1 MKTIGL
7 IGGMSWESSAQY
19 YRVINEAVKGRLGG
33 FHSARLILYSIDFDE
48 LQRLQHAGDWASAG
62 AMMADAAR
70 ALEAAGAGCVV
81 VCANTMHKSAPEI
94 EAAVSIPLLHIADA
108 TAEAVTQAGLTTVGL
123 LGTRFTMEQDFYRER
138 LAQRHGLQVLIP
150 ERDERDSVHRIIYDE
165 LCLGRIVPA
174 SRDAYRRIIG
184 ALVARGA
191 QAIILGCT
199 EISLLISQDDVA
211 VPMFDTMALH
221 AHRAVDWSLAP
232 A

>member
-1 MKTIGL
+1 MRTIGL

-19 YRVINEAVKGRLGG
+19 YRAINEAVKARLGG

-48 LQRLQHAGDWASAG
+48 LQRLQHAGDWDSAG
-62 AMMADAAR
+62 AMMASAAR

-108 TAEAVTQAGLTTVGL
+108 TAEAVTKAGLTTVGL

-138 LAQRHGLQVLIP
+138 LEQRHGLRVLIP
-150 ERDERDSVHRIIYDE
+150 EQDDRDSVHRIIYDE
-165 LCLGRIVPA
+165 LCVGRIVPA
-174 SRDAYRRIIG
+174 SRDEYRRIINS
-184 ALVARGA
+184 LVARGA

-221 AHRAVDWSLAP
+221 AGKAVDWSLAT
-232 A
+232 